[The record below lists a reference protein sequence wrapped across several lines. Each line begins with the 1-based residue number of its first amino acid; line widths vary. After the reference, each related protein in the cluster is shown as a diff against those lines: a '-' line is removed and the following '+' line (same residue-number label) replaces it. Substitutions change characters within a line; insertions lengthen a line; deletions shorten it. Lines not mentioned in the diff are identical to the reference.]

1 MTNSKATFSDESGI
15 YKQVSIKA
23 ASTAQDIYQTI
34 AGYSFEKGGIFM
46 VVGPEKSGKSI
57 VAIDL
62 FEKRESDTVMGRR
75 WAFSQP
81 LLRNRT
87 DVPEGKIFSR
97 IGKEIKAV
105 SFETKIEIERLFH
118 DNEVVVVD
126 EIQFI
131 MPDIQSYFLQEL
143 MLFVERGG
151 VMIGLGLDYT
161 SQGGEFIFP
170 ALLKYKATKV
180 YRLEAT
186 CQMCGGVANKYCQ
199 RLIDCVPANIDTP
212 AFLSPSVNVSY
223 EPRCDN
229 CFVVKK

>member
-1 MTNSKATFSDESGI
+1 MNIKSVSHDERGI
-15 YKQVSIKA
+15 YKQVSVRA
-23 ASTAQDIYQTI
+23 ASTASEIYQTV
-34 AGYSFEKGGIFM
+34 AAYSFEKGGIFM

-57 VAIDL
+57 VAIEL
-62 FEKRESDTVMGRR
+62 FEKREVDKQSGRR
-75 WAFSQP
+75 WVFAQP
-81 LLRNRT
+81 LLRNRI

-105 SFETKIEIERLFH
+105 SFETKIEIERIFH
-118 DNEVVVVD
+118 DHEVVVVD
-126 EIQFI
+126 EVQFI
-131 MPDIQSYFLQEL
+131 SPDLQSYFLQEA

-151 VMIGLGLDYT
+151 VLVGLGLDYT

-170 ALLKYKATKV
+170 TLLKYRATKV
-180 YRLEAT
+180 YRQEAV
-186 CQMCGGVANKYCQ
+186 CQMCGGVADKYCQ
-199 RLIDCVPANIDTP
+199 RLIDSVPASIDTP